1 MIAES
6 ETFNSDIISLDSKV
20 NYITAILPD
29 KLSDNAQIERMN
41 RMAIDNPVKRIV
53 IIGAVAAGT
62 SAAAKA
68 RRNDEK
74 AEIVIYEMD
83 SDISYS
89 GCGLPYYIGGKVKD
103 IKTLTPRNPD
113 FFKSKYNVDV
123 MVRHQ
128 VISADSSTKTI
139 RIRRLDDNFEF
150 EDRYDI
156 LVISTGAS
164 SILPAIPGSDLP
176 HVFTLRNPSDA
187 RAIRSAIEK
196 TGPKNAVV
204 VGSGFIGLEM
214 VENLAY
220 AGMKI
225 TLVEKLPQVCP
236 FVDPDMAPY
245 LQEYLEK
252 NNVQVLTGKA
262 AAGIDEK
269 TVLLDDGRW
278 LPADIVIMAVGVRPN
293 VELAK
298 NMGVKLGKTGAIAVD
313 QFMRTNIPDVYSC
326 GDCAESFSIIDGR
339 PLFRPLGSTANKTG
353 RITGD
358 MISGGCLAFR
368 GIAGTG
374 IFKVFEMS
382 VAACGLN
389 EKEAR
394 DSGYDVVVSHLNK
407 SDKPEYYGGREMV
420 IKAIADRKTEKLLG
434 IQIIGYE
441 GVDKRMDVFV
451 TAITG
456 GLKVSDL
463 FHLDLAYAPPFS
475 TTKDPVMFVGMI
487 MDNVI
492 SRDRELMTAE
502 MLECYEKSK
511 IQVVDAREEN
521 QYKESH
527 VKNARNM
534 PHAALRDQMLTLDK
548 NLPVVTYCNKG
559 TTGNAAQNILINNG
573 FEKVYNLSG
582 GHKQYEICKK
592 TKKEEVEK

>member
-1 MIAES
+1 MA
-6 ETFNSDIISLDSKV
+6 N
-20 NYITAILPD
+20 D
-29 KLSDNAQIERMN
+29 KQI
-41 RMAIDNPVKRIV
+41 KRIV

-83 SDISYS
+83 KDISYS
-89 GCGLPYYIGGKVKD
+89 GCGLPYYIGGKVDD
-103 IKTLTPRNPD
+103 IKTLTPRNPE

-123 MVRHQ
+123 MIKHQ
-128 VISADSSTKTI
+128 VLSADSQTKTI
-139 RIRRLDDNFEF
+139 RVRRLDDNYEF

-156 LVISTGAS
+156 LVISTGAT
-164 SILPAIPGSDLP
+164 SILPAIPGADLP

-187 RAIRSAIEK
+187 RAIRASIEQNK
-196 TGPKNAVV
+196 PINAVV
-204 VGSGFIGLEM
+204 IGSGFIGLEM
-214 VENLAY
+214 VENLSR
-220 AGMKI
+220 AGMNI

-245 LQEYLEK
+245 LQEYLK
-252 NNVQVLTGKA
+252 KKGVRVLTGKA
-262 AAGIDEK
+262 AAGIDAE
-269 TVLLDDGRW
+269 TVLLDDGKW
-278 LPADIVIMAVGVRPN
+278 LPADLVIMAVGVRPN
-293 VELAK
+293 VELAR
-298 NMGVKLGKTGAIAVD
+298 NMGVRLGKTGAIAVD

-326 GDCAESFSIIDGR
+326 GDCTEAYSIIDGR
-339 PLFRPLGSTANKTG
+339 PLFRPLGSTANKMG

-382 VAACGLN
+382 VAACGLS

-394 DSGYDVVVSHLNK
+394 ESGYDVVVSHSIK
-407 SDKPEYYGGREMV
+407 PDKPEYYDGREMV

-434 IQIIGYE
+434 VQIIGYE

-451 TAITG
+451 TAITAG
-456 GLKVSDL
+456 MKVSDL

-475 TTKDPVMFVGMI
+475 TTKDPVMFIGMI

-492 SRDRELMTAE
+492 NRDRELMTAE
-502 MLECYEKSK
+502 MLGCYEKSS

-521 QYKESH
+521 QYRDSH
-527 VKNARNM
+527 VDSARSI
-534 PHAALRDQMLTLDK
+534 PHAALREKMKSLDRSK
-548 NLPVVTYCNKG
+548 PVVTYCNKG

-592 TKKEEVEK
+592 IKHEEEKETEN